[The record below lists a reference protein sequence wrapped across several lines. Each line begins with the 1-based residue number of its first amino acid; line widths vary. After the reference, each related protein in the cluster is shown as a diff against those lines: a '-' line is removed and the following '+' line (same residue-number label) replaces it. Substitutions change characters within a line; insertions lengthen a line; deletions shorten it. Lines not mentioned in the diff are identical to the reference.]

1 MPDGPGATRE
11 RTELNQVERLVGWL
25 ARRIADARAEGAVVG
40 LSGGVDSALVAH
52 LLARAAPGRVLG
64 LLMPCHSD
72 PADEASGRLAGES
85 AGIAV
90 ERVDLG
96 PAYDA
101 LVAILPAGEGPRAEL
116 ARANVKP
123 RLRMLTLY
131 HYAALRRAL
140 VVGTGNRSELAV
152 GYFTKYG
159 DGGVDLLPL
168 GRLTKT
174 EVWEL
179 AREVGVPSSIIERP
193 PSAGLWSGQTDEG
206 EMGLTYQDLDAVL
219 RGERVSEPVAR
230 RVRELQQ
237 RSAHKRSLPPMP
249 PE

>member
-1 MPDGPGATRE
+1 MPDGPGATQE
-11 RTELNQVERLVGWL
+11 RTGLSQAERLVGWL

-52 LLARAAPGRVLG
+52 LLARAAPGRVVG

-85 AGIAV
+85 AGITV
-90 ERVDLG
+90 ERVELG
-96 PAYDA
+96 SAYDA
-101 LVAILPAGEGPRAEL
+101 LIALLPAEDGPRAQL
-116 ARANVKP
+116 ARANLKP

-131 HYAALRRAL
+131 HHAALRRSL

-179 AREVGVPSSIIERP
+179 AGEVGVPRSIIERP
-193 PSAGLWSGQTDEG
+193 PSAGLWAGQTDEG
-206 EMGLTYQDLDAVL
+206 EMGMSYQELDAVL
-219 RGERVSEPVAR
+219 RGESVGEEVAR

-249 PE
+249 PA